1 LLSQAGWLLRTAEL
15 GTQLRQLPSGTALCC
30 LCPTG
35 SQEKV
40 QRAFCIKTEGNT
52 KRLRTHNKE
61 LQLFSGERLYRLQ
74 KETGLLHMEEYDV
87 QDTLIPT
94 TPSFIR
100 FEAQGIIC
108 LFIAMCH
115 HIDPENAI

>member
-1 LLSQAGWLLRTAEL
+1 MLPLSNWQPGKGAEGFL
-15 GTQLRQLPSGTALCC
+15 HQDR
-30 LCPTG
+30 
-35 SQEKV
+35 
-40 QRAFCIKTEGNT
+40 GNT

-74 KETGLLHMEEYDV
+74 KETGLLQREEYEV
-87 QDTLIPT
+87 QDTLTLT